1 MIKNY
6 LTALTIQIVSLAI
19 GFGLSYVID
28 LTKLFKNYD
37 AHDLGLQ
44 NLFMMVI
51 IFGIIGALA
60 NIYLYHSLKPILF
73 FSIILIIALVVLMVR
88 WVL

>member
-1 MIKNY
+1 MIKKY
-6 LTALTIQIVSLAI
+6 IIALLIQLVSLGV
-19 GFGLSYVID
+19 GFGLSYLVD
-28 LTKLFKNYD
+28 LTKLFKMYD

-51 IFGIIGALA
+51 IFGIIGALT
-60 NIYLYHSLKPILF
+60 NIYLYHSLKPILI
-73 FSIILIIALVVLMVR
+73 FSTLLIVALVVLLFR